1 MSTNEAVIR
10 FEGVSKSF
18 GSKRVLQ
25 DVSFDIA
32 RGSAFCILGR
42 SGTGKSVTLKLMI
55 GLLKPEQGRI
65 FVEDQEITALHARE
79 KPPASP
85 QDHGFCFPEC
95 GTLRFS
101 FRR

>member
-1 MSTNEAVIR
+1 MSANEAAIR
-10 FEGVSKSF
+10 FEQVSKSF

-65 FVEDQEITALHARE
+65 FVEHQEITALHARDCRRFARQWVFFS
-79 KPPASP
+79 KMPRSSIL
-85 QDHGFCFPEC
+85 FP
-95 GTLRFS
+95 
-101 FRR
+101 

>member
-1 MSTNEAVIR
+1 MSANEAVIR
-10 FEGVSKSF
+10 FEEVSKSF

-65 FVEDQEITALHARE
+65 FVEHQDITALHARE
-79 KPPASP
+79 LPASP
-85 QDHGFCFPEC
+85 QDHGFCLPEC
-95 GTLRFS
+95 GALRFS
-101 FRR
+101 FRG